1 VLSYGDINS
10 LEYAVRRWSQAA
22 IPHTKRVQGNGEK
35 VRALLLRQVCIATQ
49 LTERI
54 HVFTMPF
61 SG

>member
-1 VLSYGDINS
+1 MLPYADINS
-10 LEYAVRRWSQAA
+10 LEYAARCWSQAA
-22 IPHTKRVQGNGEK
+22 IPHTKRVQGDGEK